1 MNPRNIKAW
10 FRSASACLA
19 LDKIADA
26 EDACSRG
33 LEVDPSNTAL
43 KSLSSRIRNRKAALA
58 QLSSASREREQRL
71 AAEKAAIR
79 AAFKVRHIPMRT
91 TAQPPDTQDA
101 LPTLANPLDPQST
114 LSLPVLLLYPLAAQS
129 DLIKAFEETHS
140 LADHLAYILPG
151 MQWDTSR
158 AYVPETIECYI
169 ATPAGGLAKV
179 GKKMALR
186 KVLESGKA
194 EVVDGVLRVYVV
206 PKSDSE
212 KWVSEFKVVLKR
224 ERGGGD

>member
-1 MNPRNIKAW
+1 MNPQNIKAW

-43 KSLSSRIRNRKAALA
+43 RSLSFRIRSSKQTLA
-58 QLSSASREREQRL
+58 QVSTARREREQRL

-79 AAFKVRHIPMRT
+79 AAFKVRRIPTRT

-151 MQWDTSR
+151 MPWDTSK
-158 AYVPETIECYI
+158 AYVPDSVECYI
-169 ATPAGGLAKV
+169 ATPVGGLAKI
-179 GKKMALR
+179 GKKIALM

-194 EVVDGVLRVYVV
+194 EVVDGVLRVYVT
-206 PKSDSE
+206 PKSEAE

-224 ERGGGD
+224 EREDGD